1 MPDSSTRNLLALP
14 LSTDGGNTFYVGL
27 HTTIE
32 RIDLAISRCN
42 WTATTDPTTTDDI
55 SPADVATYGPYSV
68 GSLWLNTATHQL
80 WACEDN
86 TDGAA
91 SWLPLYAA
99 NRPVRITHDGG
110 ASQAILTTPAL
121 CEIEAVVTKCVQA
134 SSTATVS
141 IGYAADPDALMADAE
156 VPKTL
161 NSSQFNRFPLAGG
174 ITSATDIIATVGGE
188 DSVGEWDVWLKISRY
203 A

>member
-1 MPDSSTRNLLALP
+1 
-14 LSTDGGNTFYVGL
+14 
-27 HTTIE
+27 
-32 RIDLAISRCN
+32 
-42 WTATTDPTTTDDI
+42 
-55 SPADVATYGPYSV
+55 
-68 GSLWLNTATHQL
+68 
-80 WACEDN
+80 
-86 TDGAA
+86 
-91 SWLPLYAA
+91 
-99 NRPVRITHDGG
+99 
-110 ASQAILTTPAL
+110 L